1 MIQISTILERIKK
14 LNNLSVKRKTIIQLA
29 IATIIS
35 LLFQFVIP
43 FSWQPLH
50 LYNNGINAQHGD
62 SGLNLVIFTI
72 SQWYFSLTLA
82 WFIFRDNKYLNNF
95 LAYSIVP
102 LSTILI
108 PEFFIY
114 RLYYDY
120 IHILPFIV
128 GTYITWKKRDT
139 LFEKYVIP
147 NFILVSIWFYI
158 VYFLKLAYY
167 QGPIL
172 TFVINWFFISVLNFC
187 FSVFIRFLKRRLDS
201 KE

>member
-1 MIQISTILERIKK
+1 MIHISTILERLKK
-14 LNNLSVKRKTIIQLA
+14 LDNLSTKKILIIQLA
-29 IATIIS
+29 IATLIS

-43 FSWQPLH
+43 FWWQPLQF
-50 LYNNGINAQHGD
+50 YNNGTNAQHGD
-62 SGLNLVIFTI
+62 PGLNLVIFTI
-72 SQWYFSLTLA
+72 SQWYFSLSIA
-82 WFIFRDNKYLNNF
+82 WFIYRENIYLNNF

>member
-1 MIQISTILERIKK
+1 MNNQNIERI
-14 LNNLSVKRKTIIQLA
+14 TIIQIAL
-29 IATIIS
+29 ATIIS

-62 SGLNLVIFTI
+62 PGLNIVIFTI
-72 SQWYFSLTLA
+72 SQWYFSLSIA
-82 WFIFRDNKYLNNF
+82 WFIYRDNKYLNNF
-95 LAYSIVP
+95 LAYSIIP

-128 GTYITWKKRDT
+128 GIYITWKKRET
-139 LFEKYVIP
+139 LFERYVIP
-147 NFILVSIWFYI
+147 NFIVVSIWLYT

-172 TFVINWFFISVLNFC
+172 NFIVNWFFISVLNFF
-187 FSVFIRFLKRRLDS
+187 FSLFIRFLKRRLDS